1 MYHVQCPCAIEK
13 QIHWCTSI
21 AVIEVEEGI
30 HIEDGGQIIQDLVNH
45 CLLMGSLG
53 QEWIGS
59 DFSF

>member
-13 QIHWCTSI
+13 QIHRCTSI
-21 AVIEVEEGI
+21 AVIEVEEGG
-30 HIEDGGQIIQDLVNH
+30 HIEDAGQIIQDLVNH